1 MKYFIEDNKRCIIMI
16 IVAFV
21 ILGVGAAFKSIYYGG
36 YQKTLASYKQQV
48 ADKQDERDLLNEEIT
63 KTNEKVEKDNMAIT
77 ADTLTSHQEIAEKF
91 FTPYYVWD
99 SKDAYEA
106 AMKAGKEK
114 FGDNKKAFAKKFKV
128 DADAI
133 EAKKQKSAISS
144 LTLYPRKV
152 EGGTVLYYA
161 KVVVERTELEADASQ
176 VETLLSFSINA
187 DGDVA
192 RVKMM
197 N

>member
-16 IVAFV
+16 VIAFLV
-21 ILGVGAAFKSIYYGG
+21 LGLGAGFKSIYLGG
-36 YQKTLASYKQQV
+36 YQKTLENYKQQV
-48 ADKQDERDLLNEEIT
+48 ADKQDERDLLNEEIA
-63 KTNEKVEKDNMAIT
+63 KTNEKVEQDSMAIT
-77 ADTLTSHQEIAEKF
+77 ADTLTKHQEIADKYF
-91 FTPYYVWD
+91 VTYYAWD
-99 SKDAYEA
+99 SKDTYDK
-106 AMKAGKEK
+106 AMKEGKEK
-114 FGDNKKAFAKKFKV
+114 FSENKKAFAKKFGV

-133 EAKKQKSAISS
+133 EKKKQKSAISS
-144 LTLYPRKV
+144 ITLYPRKV

-161 KVVVERTELEADASQ
+161 KVNVERTELEADASQ

-197 N
+197 Y

>member
-16 IVAFV
+16 VVAFL
-21 ILGVGAAFKSIYYGG
+21 ILGLGAGFKSIYLGG
-36 YQKTLASYKQQV
+36 YQKTLESYKQQV
-48 ADKQDERDLLNEEIT
+48 ADKQDERDLLNEELA
-63 KTNEKVEKDNMAIT
+63 KTSEKVEKDSMAIT
-77 ADTLTSHQEIAEKF
+77 ADTLTKHQEIANKY
-91 FTPYYVWD
+91 FTPYYAWD
-99 SKDAYEA
+99 SKDTYDK
-106 AMKAGKEK
+106 AMKEGKEK
-114 FGDNKKAFAKKFKV
+114 FSENKKAFAKKFGV

-133 EAKKQKSAISS
+133 EKKKQKSAISS

-161 KVVVERTELEADASQ
+161 KVTVERTELEADASQ
-176 VETLLSFSINA
+176 VENLLSFSINA

-197 N
+197 Y